1 MWKKIREV
9 VVVTTALVAAAFAA
23 LLAEEFAKAVREL
36 ASADDEHPSG
46 DA

>member
-9 VVVTTALVAAAFAA
+9 GVVATALVAAAFAA
-23 LLAEEFAKAVREL
+23 LLAEEFAKVVREM
-36 ASADDEHPSG
+36 ASADDDDSSR

>member
-9 VVVTTALVAAAFAA
+9 AVVATALVAAAFAA

-36 ASADDEHPSG
+36 ASADDYGSSG